1 MASNGQKE
9 KIGDDALTGNGRP
22 IDPDIEGNN
31 HNEETHYQNHR
42 KKDIGQTGDIPKNVD
57 QGRYY
62 NEDNLQVW
70 KDRYLRRDEEV
81 KEMANKL
88 ADLQSVVNFMMQNN
102 VIQPPFPLHD
112 TPIPKV
118 NTQKEGQ
125 IPIAPQHNRSRR
137 HSHQTSGEAGRGESR
152 REESQRIRRTKEA
165 DRKERRDVQGQ
176 ALCFDTSHGER
187 SKKAHHKAESS
198 VPKRLKSND
207 SRALGRSKEDLIG
220 YFKKKQQNAEVEVTS
235 PDKPRT
241 PFSVEVD
248 KFEAPKRF
256 SMPRF
261 QIYDGK
267 SDPNFHVELYL
278 NSMALYSG
286 NEPLLCKVFPSSF
299 GEIASD

>member
-22 IDPDIEGNN
+22 IDPDVEGNN
-31 HNEETHYQNHR
+31 HNEETRDQNHGE
-42 KKDIGQTGDIPKNVD
+42 KDISQTGDTPKNAD

-70 KDRYLRRDEEV
+70 KDRCLRRDEEV

-102 VIQPPFPLHD
+102 VTQPPYPLHG

-137 HSHQTSGEAGRGESR
+137 HSHQTSREVGRGESGK
-152 REESQRIRRTKEA
+152 EESQRTRRTKEA
-165 DRKERRDVQGQ
+165 DPKEHRDVQGQ
-176 ALCFDTSHGER
+176 ALCFNTSHGER
-187 SKKAHHKAESS
+187 SKRAHHEAESS

-207 SRALGRSKEDLIG
+207 SRAPGRSKEDLRG
-220 YFKKKQQNAEVEVTS
+220 YL
-235 PDKPRT
+235 
-241 PFSVEVD
+241 
-248 KFEAPKRF
+248 KR
-256 SMPRF
+256 
-261 QIYDGK
+261 K
-267 SDPNFHVELYL
+267 
-278 NSMALYSG
+278 
-286 NEPLLCKVFPSSF
+286 
-299 GEIASD
+299 